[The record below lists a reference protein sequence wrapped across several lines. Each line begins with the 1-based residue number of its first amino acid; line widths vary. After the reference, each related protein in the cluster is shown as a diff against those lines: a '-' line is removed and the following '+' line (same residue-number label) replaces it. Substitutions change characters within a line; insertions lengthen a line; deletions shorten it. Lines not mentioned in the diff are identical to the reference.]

1 MKHLTI
7 LIILLSLLNSC
18 KFINRY
24 RYSSDTEERIIK
36 WYQKEIIL
44 PDSIIQFH
52 QGIKKKICLRNIA
65 NSDVKVFSILGN
77 DCPTCTI
84 SQLLFWDRF
93 IKEYEKGSGFQLVL
107 VYPGPNDYL
116 CNILLEDLGIQIP
129 VLLDENCLIL
139 SMNNIFE
146 NPEYHTL
153 LLDSENKV
161 QLLGDFSTNKDL
173 KVLYVEEIEKRL
185 IRD

>member
-1 MKHLTI
+1 M
-7 LIILLSLLNSC
+7 
-18 KFINRY
+18 
-24 RYSSDTEERIIK
+24 
-36 WYQKEIIL
+36 
-44 PDSIIQFH
+44 
-52 QGIKKKICLRNIA
+52 
-65 NSDVKVFSILGN
+65 
-77 DCPTCTI
+77 
-84 SQLLFWDRF
+84 
-93 IKEYEKGSGFQLVL
+93 L